1 MSDLPPVIE
10 QADAMLARLASLDLS
25 LAEHVHACA
34 LAATDPDEVADLAR
48 AYQRVS
54 RSLRQTLALHARL
67 KTDRAKAAREAAQHE
82 AWLEAR
88 RLGIADEDPE
98 HAAIE
103 DRIEDLHGALG
114 RVISRVAAG
123 DRERHTELVHRFD
136 REMDDWVEADD
147 FLDRDLDE
155 HVLRACRVL
164 GLPEDLAGRWDELP
178 EPTFFPDP
186 APRVRTPPTPQE
198 AADPD
203 APSALTD
210 ADAPPVPSSDTG

>member
-10 QADAMLARLASLDLS
+10 QADAMLARLASLDLT

-34 LAATDPDEVADLAR
+34 LDTTDPKQVADLAR

-67 KTDRAKAAREAAQHE
+67 KTDRAKAAREAAQHD

-88 RLGIADEDPE
+88 RSAITDEDPE
-98 HAAIE
+98 EAAIE
-103 DRIEDLHGALG
+103 ERIEGLHDALG
-114 RVISRVAAG
+114 RVISHVAAG
-123 DRERHTELVHRFD
+123 DRERHTELVHRLD
-136 REMDDWVEADD
+136 RELDDWVEADD
-147 FLDRDLDE
+147 FLDRDVDE
-155 HVLRACRVL
+155 HVLQACRVL

-186 APRVRTPPTPQE
+186 APRVRAPPAGQD

-203 APSALTD
+203 APPAPTD
-210 ADAPPVPSSDTG
+210 AEAPPAPSSDTG